1 MQRRRVLQG
10 IMGGAALGFATSG
23 FSQPRYPSRPIHV
36 VVPYPPGG
44 NTDVVAREI
53 MTALGAR
60 LGQPIVVENKVG
72 ANGII
77 GTTAVAKAPADGYT
91 LLSTIGAF
99 SINPSLYKNL
109 PYTVEQF
116 SPVGLMGR
124 VHLLLAVGASVPT
137 RTLAELVRYGRS
149 GAKLSYDSSGVG
161 SALHLINAR
170 IARVTG
176 MQALHVPYR
185 GISQSIGDIV
195 SGRITFTLNTITS
208 LGPFI
213 RDGRLIP
220 LVVLSGSRAPQLP
233 EVPTIIEAGYPQLES
248 YAWQGLLAP
257 AQTPRAIVG
266 QLSAQ
271 LAATLHDPELRERL
285 AAMGTEAIG
294 STPEAFSAF
303 LAEDMARAAD
313 IVRQENITAE

>member
-1 MQRRRVLQG
+1 MQRRRVMQG
-10 IMGGAALGFATSG
+10 IMGGAALGFATSS
-23 FSQPRYPSRPIHV
+23 FPQARYPNRPIHV

-53 MTALGAR
+53 MTAFSAR
-60 LGQPIVVENKVG
+60 LGQPIVVENKAG

-77 GTTAVAKAPADGYT
+77 GTAAVAKAPADGYT

-109 PYTVEQF
+109 PYTVDQF
-116 SPVGLMGR
+116 TPIGLMGR
-124 VHLLLAVGASVPT
+124 VHLLLAVGTSVPA
-137 RTLAELVRYGRS
+137 RTLAELVRHGRS
-149 GAKLSYDSSGVG
+149 GAKLSDDSSGVG

-195 SGRITFTLNTITS
+195 SGRISFTLNTITS

-220 LVVLSGSRAPQLP
+220 LAVLSKSRSPQLP
-233 EVPTIIEAGYPQLES
+233 DVPTIIEAGYPELES

-257 AQTPRAIVG
+257 ARTPRAIVD
-266 QLSAQ
+266 QLSEQ
-271 LAATLHDPELRERL
+271 LTAVLHGTELRERL
-285 AAMGTEAIG
+285 AAMGTEAVG
-294 STPEAFSAF
+294 STREAFAAF

-313 IVRQENITAE
+313 VVRQEGITAE